1 MGRGETA
8 HPAIRRQPFVRLP
21 SPLCGPLFT
30 LPALRGGQGGD
41 EPRPLTFCSA
51 APGPLGLPTLALP
64 MHGEGRNCPAGHP
77 MALPALRTS
86 IHPPRFAGR
95 AGWGRTEASC
105 VCLGCTEA
113 FGPPPPGP
121 PHEWGGEKLPIRPL
135 VDNRSSGCP
144 PRFADLYSPS
154 PLAGRAGWG
163 RTEASYV
170 LLGCTGAFGPPHP
183 GPPHEWG
190 GEKLPHRSSDGPPRF
205 ADFYSPSPLCGE
217 GRVGTNRGFLR
228 LSRLY

>member
-41 EPRPLTFCSA
+41 EPRPLAFCSA
-51 APGPLGLPTLALP
+51 ALRPLGLPTLALP
-64 MHGEGRNCPAGHP
+64 MNGEGGNWPTGHT

-86 IHPPRFAGR
+86 IPPPRFAGR

-105 VCLGCTEA
+105 VLLGCTE
-113 FGPPPPGP
+113 
-121 PHEWGGEKLPIRPL
+121 
-135 VDNRSSGCP
+135 
-144 PRFADLYSPS
+144 
-154 PLAGRAGWG
+154 
-163 RTEASYV
+163 
-170 LLGCTGAFGPPHP
+170 AFGPPHP

-190 GEKLPHRSSDGPPRF
+190 GGKLAHRSYDGPPRF

-217 GRVGTNRGFLR
+217 GRVGTNRGLLR
-228 LSRLY
+228 FARLH